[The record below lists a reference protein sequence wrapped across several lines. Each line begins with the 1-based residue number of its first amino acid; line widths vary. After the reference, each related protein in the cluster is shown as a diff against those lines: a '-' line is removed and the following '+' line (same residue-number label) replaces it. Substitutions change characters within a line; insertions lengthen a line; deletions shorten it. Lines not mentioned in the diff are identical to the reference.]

1 MGCSRDG
8 RGPRVTSRGW
18 RVGGAAP
25 GPGDRLAGR
34 EPQCVG
40 PRLSGMVRAV
50 SKHVGKR
57 GGAAG
62 GPCGRARVLGGRP
75 LSRPAASNVRLI

>member
-1 MGCSRDG
+1 MSCSGDG

-18 RVGGAAP
+18 RVGEAPP
-25 GPGDRLAGR
+25 GPSDRLAGR
-34 EPQCVG
+34 EPQRVG

-57 GGAAG
+57 RGAAG
-62 GPCGRARVLGGRP
+62 GPVREGAGPGDQP

>member
-1 MGCSRDG
+1 MSCSRDG
-8 RGPRVTSRGW
+8 RGPRVTTRGW
-18 RVGGAAP
+18 RVGEAPP

-34 EPQCVG
+34 EPRCVG

-62 GPCGRARVLGGRP
+62 SRAGGRGFWGAGP
-75 LSRPAASNVRLI
+75 SAAPRPATSG